1 MGGCGLC
8 VDAGGPADAP
18 VGGRP
23 DGHAFLTART
33 TLGDVVGFA
42 TGCFEPP
49 EFPVAALACQA
60 HGGNAVE
67 IACGESPRL
76 DALVHARDQLR
87 LHGLRP
93 SLQAVGSLDRL
104 VQLDMPVVVPADLAF
119 GTATR
124 AVLLRNTCDPDL
136 LDKALA
142 AHPLASFCMDASLAH
157 ATGGFTEVKAFASR
171 HADRLA
177 QVNIGAVDSDAEP
190 VDLVRACFDAA
201 GRAVPVIV
209 ERPGSVWSEDLSGE
223 VERLRALAR
232 RFLTP
237 YR

>member
-1 MGGCGLC
+1 
-8 VDAGGPADAP
+8 VEAGGPADGP

-33 TLGDVVGFA
+33 TLGDVVGFS
-42 TGCFEPP
+42 TGCFEPS

-67 IACGESPRL
+67 IACGESVRL

-93 SLQAVGSLDRL
+93 SLHAIGSLEHL
-104 VQLDMPVVVPADLAF
+104 VHLDVPVVVPADLAF
-119 GTATR
+119 GTLTR
-124 AVLLRNTCDPDL
+124 AVLLRNTGDPDL

-142 AHPLASFCMDASLAH
+142 AHPAASFCMDVSLAF
-157 ATGGFTEVKAFASR
+157 ALGGFAELKSLASR
-171 HADRLA
+171 HAERLG
-177 QVNIGAVDSDAEP
+177 QVNVGSMDTEAGA

-209 ERPGSVWSEDLSGE
+209 ERPGTVWSEDLSGK
-223 VERLRALAR
+223 VEQLRALAR

>member
-1 MGGCGLC
+1 MEGL
-8 VDAGGPADAP
+8 
-18 VGGRP
+18 VGGRQ

-33 TLGDVVGFA
+33 TLGDVVGFSTA
-42 TGCFEPP
+42 CFEPP

-67 IACGESPRL
+67 IACGESPRVE
-76 DALVHARDQLR
+76 ALVHARDQLR

-93 SLQAVGSLDRL
+93 SLHVIGSVEHL
-104 VQLDMPVVVPADLAF
+104 VRLDMPIVVPADLAF
-119 GTATR
+119 GVLTR
-124 AVLLRNTCDPDL
+124 AVLLRNTGDPDL

-142 AHPLASFCMDASLAH
+142 AHPAASFCMDASLAF
-157 ATGGFTEVKAFASR
+157 TVGGFTQLKSFASR

-177 QVNIGAVDSDAEP
+177 QVNVGSVAAEP
-190 VDLVRACFDAA
+190 DAAELVRACFDAA

-209 ERPGSVWSEDLSGE
+209 ERSGTVWSEGLSGE

>member
-1 MGGCGLC
+1 
-8 VDAGGPADAP
+8 VEAAGPVAAL
-18 VGGRP
+18 VGGRQ

-33 TLGDVVGFA
+33 TLGDVVGFS

-67 IACGESPRL
+67 ISCGESPRL

-93 SLQAVGSLDRL
+93 SLHAVGPLEHL
-104 VQLDMPVVVPADLAF
+104 VGLGMPVVVPAELAF
-119 GTATR
+119 GPLTS
-124 AVLLRNTCDPDL
+124 AVLLRNTDDPDL

-142 AHPLASFCMDASLAH
+142 AHPVASFCMDASLAF
-157 ATGGFTEVKAFASR
+157 ALGGFTELKAFASR
-171 HADRLA
+171 HAERLA
-177 QVNIGAVDSDAEP
+177 QVNVGAVETEADAL
-190 VDLVRACFDAA
+190 DLVRACFDAA

-209 ERPGSVWSEDLSGE
+209 ERPGTVWSADLSCE

>member
-1 MGGCGLC
+1 LC
-8 VDAGGPADAP
+8 VEAGGPVDAA

-33 TLGDVVGFA
+33 TLGDVVGFS

-67 IACGESPRL
+67 IACGESVRL

-93 SLQAVGSLDRL
+93 SLHVIGPLEHL
-104 VQLDMPVVVPADLAF
+104 VHLDMPVVVPADLAF
-119 GTATR
+119 GTMTR
-124 AVLLRNTCDPDL
+124 AVLLRNTCDADL

-142 AHPLASFCMDASLAH
+142 AHPVASFCMDASLAY
-157 ATGGFTEVKAFASR
+157 TMGGFTELKALASR
-171 HADRLA
+171 HVDRLA
-177 QVNIGAVDSDAEP
+177 QVNVGALDTDADHI
-190 VDLVRACFDAA
+190 DLVRACFDAV

-209 ERPGSVWSEDLSGE
+209 ERSGTVWSEDLSGE

>member
-1 MGGCGLC
+1 VEAAGPVDGL
-8 VDAGGPADAP
+8 
-18 VGGRP
+18 VGGRQ

-67 IACGESPRL
+67 IACGESVRL

-93 SLQAVGSLDRL
+93 SLHAVGPSEHL
-104 VQLDMPVVVPADLAF
+104 VRLDMPVVVPADLAF
-119 GTATR
+119 GTLTPD
-124 AVLLRNTCDPDL
+124 VLLRNTCDPDL

-142 AHPLASFCMDASLAH
+142 AHPVASFCLDASLVH
-157 ATGGFTEVKAFASR
+157 AMGGFTELKAFASR
-171 HADRLA
+171 HAERLA
-177 QVNIGAVDSDAEP
+177 QVNVGAVDTDADH

-209 ERPGSVWSEDLSGE
+209 ERPGTDWSEDLSDE